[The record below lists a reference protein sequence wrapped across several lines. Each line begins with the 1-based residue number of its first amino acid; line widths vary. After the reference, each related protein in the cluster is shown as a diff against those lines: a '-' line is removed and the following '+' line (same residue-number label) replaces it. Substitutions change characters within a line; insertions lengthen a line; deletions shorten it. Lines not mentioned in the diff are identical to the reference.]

1 MSKLLELYKKKGQS
15 IPPDAEGKRILDKQ
29 MPPYDISFDQT
40 TMLDRY
46 ANYDPQFSSP
56 GGQNLLNQYYKEY
69 GYTAMIA
76 TAGGYLL
83 GTNSTTDIL
92 QSALSAIVPGVT
104 RGSIASLAIR
114 TANTFLRNPF
124 IENTINGLLPTPN
137 ILNIPSSR
145 MYFQTVPPSMFLAT
159 NPPIIS
165 PASNATSPSLFL
177 NTVVYAAQ
185 NLIIPTVQNL
195 AATGQFNPLNTY
207 DQFLNQGLNVAEI
220 MVLAS
225 QGIKYT
231 KPVAWIDTTKPKWSN
246 RLGDFFTYDKY
257 IGYAGDG
264 DLLNYS
270 RIREQYGDTLE
281 DIWTN
286 WKSSGN
292 YTSYYNPS
300 TFLAGS
306 GINNP
311 PIPQGAIP
319 AMPAGISNLIN
330 KSNAD
335 KSKLYQQHLGTEV
348 AGTQPEEY
356 YTNKPEIREKINR
369 LGFPQFNKA
378 ESDERETN
386 EYLDKINML
395 DVGDDYT
402 DELQDIIKFKIYDIF
417 NKETIIFRATL
428 SGISDTISPNW
439 EETKYLGR
447 ADSFY
452 TYSNTSR
459 ELAFN
464 IVVYAQSK
472 DEVIPQWR
480 KINRIV
486 GLCYPTEYK
495 NDNAMRGPIVQLTL
509 GDLYHN
515 IHGFFSSITVTPD
528 ENSMWDIDEGYQ
540 LPQVVGLNISF
551 TYMYGEATPQTKI
564 KHFNQNATAFDIV
577 QKPQEQTEKQ
587 KRAQGA
593 RSNIPSG
600 FPGGG

>member
-1 MSKLLELYKKKGQS
+1 MSKLLKRYNKGQS
-15 IPPDAEGKRILDKQ
+15 RLDTQ
-29 MPPYDISFDQT
+29 FDQT
-40 TMLDRY
+40 TMLNRY
-46 ANYDPQFSSP
+46 SNYDPEYSTPSGP
-56 GGQNLLNQYYKEY
+56 NLLNQYYQEF

-76 TAGGYLL
+76 SAGGFLL
-83 GTNSTTDIL
+83 GTNSATQVL
-92 QSALSAIVPGVT
+92 QSGISALVPGAT
-104 RGSIASLAIR
+104 RGGIASLAIR

-145 MYFQTVPPSMFLAT
+145 MEFQTVPPSMFLAT

-257 IGYAGDG
+257 IGYAGEG

-281 DIWTN
+281 QRWTN
-286 WKSSGN
+286 WKEAGN
-292 YTSYYNPS
+292 YSSYYNPS
-300 TFLAGS
+300 NFNPGA
-306 GINNP
+306 GINFP
-311 PIPQGAIP
+311 PIPDKAIP
-319 AMPAGISNLIN
+319 AMPSKISNDLN
-330 KSNAD
+330 KKNAD
-335 KSKLYQQHLGTEV
+335 NVKLYHSHLGTEV
-348 AGTQPEEY
+348 AGTQPEEF
-356 YTNKPEIREKINR
+356 YTNQPEIREKITR
-369 LGFPQFNKA
+369 LGFPQFNRK
-378 ESDERETN
+378 ESEDFGTD
-386 EYLDKINML
+386 EYLDKINMM

-402 DELQDIIKFKIYDIF
+402 DELQDIIKFRIFDIF
-417 NKETIIFRATL
+417 NKEAIIFRATL
-428 SGISDTISPNW
+428 TGISDTISPNW
-439 EETKYLGR
+439 NDATYLGR

-452 TYSNTSR
+452 TYSKTTR
-459 ELAFN
+459 ELAFG
-464 IVVYAQSK
+464 ITVYAQSK
-472 DEVIPQWR
+472 DEVTPQWR

-509 GDLYHN
+509 GDLYN
-515 IHGFFSSITVTPD
+515 DVYGFFSSVSVKPD
-528 ENSMWDIDEGYQ
+528 ENSMWDIDDGFQ
-540 LPQVVGLNISF
+540 LPQIVSLDISF

-577 QKPQEQTEKQ
+577 QKSQTQTEKD